1 MRGIMK
7 RSLALPAF
15 CLLLGLTGCSS
26 IYYGTMEKFGV
37 HKRDIMVD
45 RVKEARDAQQDAK
58 KQFANALEQF
68 RSVVEVKGGDLQAK
82 YDKLSAE
89 LQRSEERAQ
98 AVHDRIAAVEDVSGA
113 LFKEWRAEL
122 KQYSSESLR
131 ASSQRQ
137 YDATLAKYKQLVAA
151 MKKAA
156 ARIDPVLVPLRDQVL
171 FLKHNLNAKAI
182 ASLGDELVSVQTN
195 VGSLVRDM
203 EAAIAEADA
212 FIKTMQE

>member
-1 MRGIMK
+1 MK
-7 RSLALPAF
+7 KLFRCLGALSLLV
-15 CLLLGLTGCSS
+15 LLGGCSS

-45 RVKEARDAQQDAK
+45 RVTEARDAQQDAK

-68 RSVVEVKGGDLQAK
+68 RSVVNVKGGDLEAH
-82 YDKLSAE
+82 YNKLNSAYE
-89 LQRSEERAQ
+89 ASKQRAQ

-113 LFKEWRAEL
+113 LFSEWRAEI

-131 ASSQRQ
+131 RQSQTQ
-137 YDATLAKYKQLVAA
+137 YDQTQARYKQLLAA

-156 ARIDPVLVPLRDQVL
+156 ARIDPVLVPMHDQVL

-182 ASLGDELVSVQTN
+182 AALGDELVAVQTN
-195 VGSLVRDM
+195 VNSLMRDM
-203 EAAIAEADA
+203 EAAIAEADS
-212 FIKTMQE
+212 FIKAMQQP